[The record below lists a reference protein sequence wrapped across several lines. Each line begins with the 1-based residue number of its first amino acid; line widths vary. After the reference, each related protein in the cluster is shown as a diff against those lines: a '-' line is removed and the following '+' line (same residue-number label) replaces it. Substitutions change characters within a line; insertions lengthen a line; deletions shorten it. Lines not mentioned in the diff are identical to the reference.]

1 MVEET
6 EDGEEPW
13 LGEGDPSPEVATLS
27 LRRPSSRYQMH
38 PSPSVCTKKPTH
50 AASELSMGEW
60 AGGGGGQLGD
70 KPTLFLKHSSRL
82 GFRCSD
88 LERWQMDP
96 NWLLSRPGWGEARQQ
111 GFEGTSGW

>member
-13 LGEGDPSPEVATLS
+13 LVEGDPQQAVATLS

-38 PSPSVCTKKPTH
+38 PSPSVCTKKPRTLQVSS
-50 AASELSMGEW
+50 AWGSGPA
-60 AGGGGGQLGD
+60 GGGQLGD

-82 GFRCSD
+82 GFSCSD
-88 LERWQMDP
+88 LERWQMDL

-111 GFEGTSGW
+111 GFEGT

>member
-38 PSPSVCTKKPTH
+38 PSP
-50 AASELSMGEW
+50 
-60 AGGGGGQLGD
+60 
-70 KPTLFLKHSSRL
+70 
-82 GFRCSD
+82 
-88 LERWQMDP
+88 
-96 NWLLSRPGWGEARQQ
+96 
-111 GFEGTSGW
+111 